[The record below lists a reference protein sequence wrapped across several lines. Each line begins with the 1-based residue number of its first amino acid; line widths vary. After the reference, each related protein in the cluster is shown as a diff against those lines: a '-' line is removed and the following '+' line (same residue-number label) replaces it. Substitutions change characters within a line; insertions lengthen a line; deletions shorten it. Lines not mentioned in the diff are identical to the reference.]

1 MGRVSRITSAGE
13 DVYKHLGFSCHGR
26 VENLRQ
32 FLDAAGDDMEFCQI
46 QLNWLDWTLQ
56 DARAKVELLNE
67 RNIPVWVMEP
77 VRGGRLCK
85 LDEKDEAV
93 LKALRPDAGIPEWGF
108 RFLQGLPGVTM
119 VLSGMSSMQQ
129 MQENVRTFEECKPLN
144 DQEIGALMT
153 IADGMKNS
161 VPCTACR
168 YCTDHCPM
176 GLDIPLMMDTCS
188 ELRFSPVINIA
199 MRLEGLPADKQ
210 PSACIGC
217 GACAQMCPQKIDIPG
232 VMAELNETLSKI
244 PKWVDICKQREEAA
258 KKAGK

>member
-1 MGRVSRITSAGE
+1 M
-13 DVYKHLGFSCHGR
+13 
-26 VENLRQ
+26 
-32 FLDAAGDDMEFCQI
+32 
-46 QLNWLDWTLQ
+46 
-56 DARAKVELLNE
+56 LNE

-85 LDEKDEAV
+85 LDEKDEAA
-93 LKALRPDAGIPEWGF
+93 LKSLRPDATIPEWGF
-108 RFLQGLPGVTM
+108 RFLQGVPGVTM
-119 VLSGMSSMQQ
+119 VLSGMSSMLQ
-129 MQENVRTFEECKPLN
+129 MQENVRTFEECKPLK

-176 GLDIPLMMDTCS
+176 GLDIPLMMATCS

-217 GACAQMCPQKIDIPG
+217 GACAQMCPQKIDIPS